1 LHEPFGET
9 AAVFSGASLVV
20 AYEDVHRGAL
30 SLIHTN
36 PSQWVNATPQTID
49 GGGGVRVGRHLAMDG
64 ADDGRVA
71 LVYQDSTHERLRLVW
86 GSLNSGWT
94 PWDVEAGGVGA
105 DVVILPD
112 GSLAIAHG
120 LPDGQTVR
128 LLTGVPGSWNV
139 YEPPWAPHVG
149 RFNSLLYRDNAL
161 VWVGIGHHLTDAWEL
176 MTVVNVDWFPLEPS
190 Q

>member
-1 LHEPFGET
+1 
-9 AAVFSGASLVV
+9 
-20 AYEDVHRGAL
+20 
-30 SLIHTN
+30 
-36 PSQWVNATPQTID
+36 
-49 GGGGVRVGRHLAMDG
+49 MDG